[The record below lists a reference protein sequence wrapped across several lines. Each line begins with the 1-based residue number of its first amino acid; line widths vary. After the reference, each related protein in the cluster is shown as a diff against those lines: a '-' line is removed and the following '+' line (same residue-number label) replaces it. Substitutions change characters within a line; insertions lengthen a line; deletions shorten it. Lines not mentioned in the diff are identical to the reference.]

1 MKKKKKAYNDK
12 NLDSDK
18 KKEKKKGMCETI
30 RSSSM
35 LLDLWNFVLRMF
47 LLKQV
52 SLLCTLKQ
60 KLKQSLRVIFLLFS
74 LCSVF

>member
-35 LLDLWNFVLRMF
+35 LLDL
-47 LLKQV
+47 
-52 SLLCTLKQ
+52 
-60 KLKQSLRVIFLLFS
+60 
-74 LCSVF
+74 